1 MYLNFAIHQLFPMG
15 TSKPT
20 EKVKPKLNRWLSEW
34 FTVSYVGTVPGGG
47 ATSGG
52 AATKQVP
59 DHYPESERR

>member
-1 MYLNFAIHQLFPMG
+1 MG

-34 FTVSYVGTVPGGG
+34 FTVSFVGTMPGGG

-59 DHYPESERR
+59 DHYPESERG